1 MACFLRPALPI
12 RVWNTLLV
20 YISTLAYLY
29 IPDNLLVV
37 ASVEQLLEKGTR
49 LMVGGHLNDAL
60 SVFMQAVAVDDDPEN
75 HLTYFRRGTAYFA
88 LGSVRLAYIDF
99 TQSIKLNSG
108 FRPALKQ
115 RGNAGIKMGR
125 LQEAKSDFGALIH
138 EDPEAAAQLTLIDE
152 LEMKYNLAEKHFEN
166 RNYEDAL
173 FLLSSLIDVMNFDHK
188 LRKMRSKCYFEQ
200 GDVQKGVQD
209 LRNAVHMVN

>member
-60 SVFMQAVAVDDDPEN
+60 SVFMQAVDDDPEN

-88 LGSVRLAYIDF
+88 LGSVRLAYLDF

-108 FRPALKQ
+108 FRP
-115 RGNAGIKMGR
+115 
-125 LQEAKSDFGALIH
+125 IH

-209 LRNAVHMVN
+209 LRNAVHMVNDNREGLLELSVIMYEHGMATQS